1 MFLREGRKE
10 RERGGEEEREKVEN
24 KRGRE
29 Y

>member
-10 RERGGEEEREKVEN
+10 RERGGEEEREEVEN

-29 Y
+29 H